1 MQKEKYYV
9 AYGSNLNLPQ
19 MKQRCPTAKVVGT
32 SEIEGYELIFRGSK
46 TGAYATIE
54 PCEGSTVPV
63 MIWAVKPKDEQAL
76 DRYEGYPR
84 FYDKEAMD
92 LEVNGKTVCAFV
104 YVMTEGLLLGIPS
117 DSYLNTIE
125 EGYET
130 AGFDTEVLEKALLRT
145 KEKMESEQMNDI
157 EQETMFGLGWW

>member
-1 MQKEKYYV
+1 
-9 AYGSNLNLPQ
+9 

-32 SEIEGYELIFRGSK
+32 AEIQDYELLFRGSK

-54 PCEGSTVPV
+54 PCVGSRVPV
-63 MIWAVKPKDEQAL
+63 MIWSVKPKDEMAL

-84 FYDKEAMD
+84 FYDKEAMA
-92 LEVNGKTVCAFV
+92 LEVDGKIVSAFV
-104 YVMTEGLLLGIPS
+104 YVMTEGLRLGIPS
-117 DSYLNTIE
+117 DSYMKTIE

-130 AGFDTEVLEKALLRT
+130 AGFDTEVLETALLRT
-145 KEKMESEQMNDI
+145 KEKMESEQQNNF

>member
-19 MKQRCPTAKVVGT
+19 MKQRVSYGKGCYT

-63 MIWAVKPKDEQAL
+63 MIWAV
-76 DRYEGYPR
+76 
-84 FYDKEAMD
+84 EAK
-92 LEVNGKTVCAFV
+92 GR
-104 YVMTEGLLLGIPS
+104 
-117 DSYLNTIE
+117 
-125 EGYET
+125 
-130 AGFDTEVLEKALLRT
+130 AGTGSL
-145 KEKMESEQMNDI
+145 
-157 EQETMFGLGWW
+157 